1 MTGRKKGTRRCV
13 PASSTCSLGA
23 VCRSPRCFLQ
33 AHCVT
38 FELRQCG
45 ELHRAVVGAEL
56 RGALRALLLLRF
68 AHRPPG
74 EAVHFLRGGDG
85 RRHGWAR
92 RQRRGARLSLEPYI
106 CIFISPGREGGKPGA
121 LLSEEEAG
129 RQAGKTPD
137 RRMGRGLRNGRG
149 ARGVNPAPPGARAG
163 PGSNPDRPLIQY
175 AQRGFQVR
183 RALSGSGASREAGRR
198 QQRVP
203 NPTPR
208 GARAGSS

>member
-129 RQAGKTPD
+129 RQAKLLIEEWGGGSA
-137 RRMGRGLRNGRG
+137 MGGVREGLIQRLLG
-149 ARGVNPAPPGARAG
+149 PARAQA
-163 PGSNPDRPLIQY
+163 PIRI
-175 AQRGFQVR
+175 
-183 RALSGSGASREAGRR
+183 GR
-198 QQRVP
+198 
-203 NPTPR
+203 
-208 GARAGSS
+208 